1 MSTLLSSPEL
11 PTFFF
16 LMRRNLTNK
25 TPTHFNFSN
34 YINFTLRFAISWLIK
49 DIRNELFSTNFWQ
62 RFLDKFSYNQIYTL
76 LFFFFF
82 SRRMRQRTRQTSVY
96 NNSRSLTIRWRAAE
110 VYFSSQICTGILPQT
125 KSFDRGWFTK
135 EAGCFEIKLFT
146 EEIRCFHGMPRRNSF
161 RLYFT
166 SPSQLPVLSKN

>member
-1 MSTLLSSPEL
+1 MN
-11 PTFFF
+11 FFPPIF
-16 LMRRNLTNK
+16 DNG
-25 TPTHFNFSN
+25 FW
-34 YINFTLRFAISWLIK
+34 INFRITRF
-49 DIRNELFSTNFWQ
+49 THC
-62 RFLDKFSYNQIYTL
+62 
-76 LFFFFF
+76 FFFF

-96 NNSRSLTIRWRAAE
+96 NNSCSLTIRWRAAE

-161 RLYFT
+161 RLYRLHLRASCPCCQRIKERRTRNAKRGDVGVFW
-166 SPSQLPVLSKN
+166 SVSSHFSS